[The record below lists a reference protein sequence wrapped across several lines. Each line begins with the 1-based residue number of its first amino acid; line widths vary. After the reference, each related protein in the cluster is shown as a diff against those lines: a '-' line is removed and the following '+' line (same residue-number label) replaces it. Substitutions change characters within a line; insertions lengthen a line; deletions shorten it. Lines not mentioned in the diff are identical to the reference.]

1 MKRFLPLCVSSR
13 LIGHFLLAVPLYCL
27 LAWSLLGG
35 EFGLAASIPLLSQ
48 DRSRFAPS
56 VLSEPVEIRELAISP
71 PIQSLFVK
79 SRKENNDP
87 VLADVYFDEQRR
99 VIDRPLKS
107 VLFQLTR
114 LLVEEAQWNIQIEG
128 HCDPRGPSAYNF
140 ARANIHLAELADYLL
155 QLGIPL
161 HQIST
166 MNYGQDPMP
175 CGETSEQCQE
185 DNLRAEKIFPILS
198 VGYSQRGCLARL
210 RLMNHGNGPDT
221 RQISGNLPSL
231 QRIQV
236 ASPSST

>member
-1 MKRFLPLCVSSR
+1 M
-13 LIGHFLLAVPLYCL
+13 
-27 LAWSLLGG
+27 LGG

-48 DRSRFAPS
+48 HRSSLAPA

-71 PIQSLFVK
+71 PVQSLSGK
-79 SRKENNDP
+79 SRRENIDP

-99 VIDRPLKS
+99 EIDMPLKG

-114 LLVEEAQWNIQIEG
+114 LLAEEAQWSLQIEG

-140 ARANIHLAELADYLL
+140 ARANIHLSELTDYLL

-161 HQIST
+161 DQIST

-175 CGETSEQCQE
+175 CRETSEQCQE
-185 DNLRAEKIFPILS
+185 DNLRAEKIFPLLS
-198 VGYSQRGCLARL
+198 VGYAQRGCLARL
-210 RLMNHGNGPDT
+210 RLLS
-221 RQISGNLPSL
+221 SGNVMGTLQGSNFPSL